1 MNERLSV
8 CWFYFLRFL
17 RLFAAEPIMKYQIP
31 KLYRIFPLK
40 TGEAAC
46 ASGDQASSLP
56 SCAAGPEAGG
66 AGGCASGAAASSR
79 CLPGAAA
86 GSKCEAGTG
95 HA

>member
-1 MNERLSV
+1 MKWEIARILSLLQLTSV
-8 CWFYFLRFL
+8 LPFD
-17 RLFAAEPIMKYQIP
+17 
-31 KLYRIFPLK
+31 

-46 ASGDQASSLP
+46 ANGDRASTPP

-86 GSKCEAGTG
+86 GAKCDVGTG
-95 HA
+95 YE